1 MDSYS
6 RGGSSGGSSFLQ
18 SRFFFIKIFPLICN
32 LEQDSCC
39 LERNTGLLLLLHP
52 YGLCLGE
59 SSALQDWVEISFLQL
74 GCSTS
79 HMSGT
84 LKESGDYD
92 VNTGCNSEFPNNCS
106 CPVSRMQPICSKDDL
121 TNFYS
126 PCHAG
131 CKQLQAFQAPTQ
143 MQVRD

>member
-1 MDSYS
+1 MSHH
-6 RGGSSGGSSFLQ
+6 
-18 SRFFFIKIFPLICN
+18 
-32 LEQDSCC
+32 
-39 LERNTGLLLLLHP
+39 T
-52 YGLCLGE
+52 
-59 SSALQDWVEISFLQL
+59 FLQL

-92 VNTGCNSEFPNNCS
+92 INTGCNSDFPNNCS

-131 CKQLQAFQAPTQ
+131 CKQLQAFEAPTQ
-143 MQVRD
+143 MQVGRSSIKVYIPLQIDGLLRRMDGNKDETVTVQEFIKGFPDVDSNR

>member
-1 MDSYS
+1 MSHT
-6 RGGSSGGSSFLQ
+6 L
-18 SRFFFIKIFPLICN
+18 P
-32 LEQDSCC
+32 
-39 LERNTGLLLLLHP
+39 
-52 YGLCLGE
+52 
-59 SSALQDWVEISFLQL
+59 QL

-92 VNTGCNSEFPNNCS
+92 VNTGCNSDFPNNCS

-143 MQVRD
+143 MQVGTSSCQGAHTFPD

>member
-1 MDSYS
+1 MSHHH
-6 RGGSSGGSSFLQ
+6 
-18 SRFFFIKIFPLICN
+18 
-32 LEQDSCC
+32 
-39 LERNTGLLLLLHP
+39 T
-52 YGLCLGE
+52 
-59 SSALQDWVEISFLQL
+59 FLQL

-92 VNTGCNSEFPNNCS
+92 INTGCNSDFPNNCS

-131 CKQLQAFQAPTQ
+131 CKQLQAFEAPTQ
-143 MQVRD
+143 MQVGRA

>member
-1 MDSYS
+1 M
-6 RGGSSGGSSFLQ
+6 
-18 SRFFFIKIFPLICN
+18 
-32 LEQDSCC
+32 
-39 LERNTGLLLLLHP
+39 ERSTGLQLLLHP
-52 YGLCLGE
+52 HGFCLSE
-59 SSALQDWVEISFLQL
+59 LAPALVIKSHHTFLQL

-92 VNTGCNSEFPNNCS
+92 INMGCNSDFPNNCS

-131 CKQLQAFQAPTQ
+131 CKQLQAFQEPTQ
-143 MQVRD
+143 MQVGNHFHTVHGTTPYGTYSMYIVVHMVHMNIFPD